1 MHCEVNYFRDV
12 AESKTYY
19 RIGTPVVDC
28 NASGDWIMKSRAR
41 EADIRHVTSAFVD
54 GLRM

>member
-1 MHCEVNYFRDV
+1 MHCEVNDFRYI
-12 AESKTYY
+12 AESKAYY

-28 NASGDWIMKSRAR
+28 NTSGGWIMKSRAR
-41 EADIRHVTSAFVD
+41 KADIRHVTGAFVD

>member
-1 MHCEVNYFRDV
+1 MHCEVNDFRDV

-28 NASGDWIMKSRAR
+28 NAYGDWIMKSRAR
-41 EADIRHVTSAFVD
+41 KADIRHVTSAFVD